1 MVSGSQ
7 LLKFVYLSYWKKG
20 ANTSKMNFDFIFNL
34 LNFDPFDA
42 YYF

>member
-20 ANTSKMNFDFIFNL
+20 AQHLENEFLF
-34 LNFDPFDA
+34 
-42 YYF
+42 YFQSTEF